1 MKTWV
6 QKRSRVYQKLYFYN
20 PADKSLEKRGAVW
33 YNMYS
38 IRKEVDT
45 YG

>member
-1 MKTWV
+1 MLAAFV
-6 QKRSRVYQKLYFYN
+6 SDIAYQNLYFYN
-20 PADKSLEKRGAVW
+20 TADKSLEKWSAVW

>member
-1 MKTWV
+1 MLAAFV
-6 QKRSRVYQKLYFYN
+6 SDIAYQKLYFYD
-20 PADKSLEKRGAVW
+20 PADKSLENRGAVW